1 MLSPAKAAG
10 PGKEDF
16 GLDYDNLEMAWMGA
30 KPMLRTDSHP
40 RPGNNLASYYVDLF

>member
-1 MLSPAKAAG
+1 MLSSAKG
-10 PGKEDF
+10 TGSEKEEC
-16 GLDYDNLEMAWMGA
+16 GLDHDNLEVAWMGA